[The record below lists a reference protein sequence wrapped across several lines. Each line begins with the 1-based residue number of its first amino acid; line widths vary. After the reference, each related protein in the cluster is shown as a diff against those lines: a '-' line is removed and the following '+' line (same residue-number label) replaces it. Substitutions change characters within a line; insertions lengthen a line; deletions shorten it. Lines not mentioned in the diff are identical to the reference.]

1 MENQLL
7 FQNFE
12 NGTSSEERRRHH
24 SQDLTFLPSNLQTT
38 MNNDLTLGTPS
49 VPVGDESQPNFS
61 FQIRQL
67 VLVNYPY

>member
-1 MENQLL
+1 
-7 FQNFE
+7 
-12 NGTSSEERRRHH
+12 
-24 SQDLTFLPSNLQTT
+24 

-67 VLVNYPY
+67 VLVNYPYQPQLRHSGQQQE